1 MDKELLSIEI
11 FYLINKIQLIENSQ
25 KYIDSN
31 STQLTKDDFILSS
44 VAISQEIR
52 EIKEKLISISDT
64 F

>member
-1 MDKELLSIEI
+1 MDKQLLSIEI